1 MKPSYEHII
10 HIGTARIAI
19 CSSEPPEP
27 HATIAVE
34 DNASVSRAKVI
45 KKVET
50 DKFIAIIT
58 PEPDATFEALKRQ
71 FSVVEAAGGA
81 VLNANGEL
89 LMIHLREHWDL
100 PKGHIEAGE
109 SDARA
114 ALREVEEETGIVA
127 EIIGDRP
134 LATTWHAYD
143 TYGRWELKRTRWWQM
158 RATGG
163 ELAAQRDEG
172 ISAAKW
178 CRPSE
183 VAKNLETSY
192 RTIKEVVA
200 ALAIETNRC
209 YE

>member
-1 MKPSYEHII
+1 MELNNTYTI
-10 HIGTARIAI
+10 HIGSAQVIIAT
-19 CSSEPPEP
+19 SAPTSEY
-27 HATIAVE
+27 ATLRVDDKMSI
-34 DNASVSRAKVI
+34 SRAKVI